1 VRCGQTEGE
10 VRLEKCSVCHR
21 RFCFRCAVRR
31 AGKAFCSLACADL
44 FFFGEEEE
52 SE

>member
-1 VRCGQTEGE
+1 MRCGQTEGD
-10 VRLEKCSVCHR
+10 VRLERCSVCHR

-31 AGKAFCSLACADL
+31 AGKGFCSLACAEL
-44 FFFGEEEE
+44 FFFGEEDE